1 MNKSMVR
8 FLLSKLLLI
17 EAALLLVP
25 LIVAFIYQESL
36 TIIFS
41 ILTTMAILILLGS
54 IGIIFKPKNYH
65 IYTKEGLL
73 IVALCW
79 VLWSFFGA
87 LPFIFTGQIP
97 NIIDAFFEVSSGFT
111 TTGATILPD
120 VSVLSHSLL
129 FWRSFTHLIGGMGV
143 LVFALAIM
151 ENSKNSHLEVMRAEV
166 PGPVFGKVVSKLKN
180 TAQILYI
187 IYLIMFAVFAIILWG
202 VGMPLYDSLV
212 TAMGTA
218 GTGGFTVFNDGIAHY
233 HSSLIIN
240 LVSIGMLLFGV
251 NFNLYYLL
259 LIRKFKTFFG
269 DEELRTYIGIALLAT
284 LLIWLNVGGQFA
296 TAKEGLEISFFQV
309 STTMTTTGF
318 GITNLTTWPLFSQFI
333 LLLLMFLGGSAGS
346 TAGGFKVMRV
356 LILSKIAKNQVLSS
370 LYPNRVISLHI
381 NQQSLDK
388 RTQHSVLKYLAIYLL
403 IFISLV
409 LILTLDNNNLM
420 IVTSAAASAFNN
432 IGPILGTDKTFAI
445 FSPFSKLVLSFA
457 MIAGRLE
464 IYPMLLLF
472 IPKTWSKT

>member
-8 FLLSKLLLI
+8 FLLSKLMLI
-17 EAALLLVP
+17 EAALLIVP
-25 LIVAFIYQESL
+25 LIVALIYQEDRTIMFSL
-36 TIIFS
+36 
-41 ILTTMAILILLGS
+41 LGTMAILILLGS
-54 IGIIFKPKNYH
+54 LGIIFKPKNQH

-87 LPFIFTGQIP
+87 LPFVFTGQIP

-166 PGPVFGKVVSKLKN
+166 PGPVFGKVVSKLKD

-187 IYLIMFAVFAIILWG
+187 IYLAMFAIFAVVLWFA
-202 VGMPLYDSLV
+202 GMPLYDSLV

-218 GTGGFTVFNDGIAHY
+218 GTGGFTVFNDSIAHY
-233 HSSLIIN
+233 HSSLITN
-240 LVSIGMLLFGV
+240 LVSIGMLAFGV

-259 LIRKFKTFFG
+259 LMRKFKSFFG
-269 DEELRTYIGIALLAT
+269 DEELRTYIGIVLAAT
-284 LLIWLNVGGQFA
+284 ILIWLNVSGLFSS
-296 TAKEGLEISFFQV
+296 AKEGLETSFFEV
-309 STTMTTTGF
+309 STIMTTTGF
-318 GITNLTTWPLFSQFI
+318 GLTDLTVWPLFSQFI
-333 LLLLMFLGGSAGS
+333 LLLLMFIGGSAGS
-346 TAGGFKVMRV
+346 TAGGFKVMRT
-356 LILSKIAKNQVLSS
+356 LIISKIAKNQVLSS
-370 LYPNRVISLHI
+370 LYPNRIMSLHI
-381 NQQSLDK
+381 NHQPLDK
-388 RTQHSVLKYLAIYLL
+388 RIQHSVLKYLTVYLA
-403 IFISLV
+403 IFIGLV
-409 LILTLDNNNLM
+409 FILTLDSNKFM
-420 IVTSAAASAFNN
+420 VVVSAAASAFNN

-445 FSPFSKLVLSFA
+445 FSPFSKLALSFA